1 MSMTEISDLLSNQTK
16 GFSLQQ
22 KFYKDPGIYQQ
33 EMDRIFMKS
42 WLYAGHV
49 SQIKNVGEYFLYEM
63 DTESV
68 IIIREDK
75 DTVNAL
81 MNVCRHRGSRVCLQA
96 SGTQKLLACPYHG
109 WTYERSGALRG
120 ANHTYPDFDKSGYA
134 LKTVN
139 LKIFHGMIFI
149 NFDKD
154 PISFDAIEKD
164 LDECLIPYCLDKTKI
179 AHKQSYPIKSNWK
192 LAVENY
198 CECYHCVPS
207 HPEYAEAHGRSF
219 PEEEMQGLLKQV
231 MEKGE
236 KIGLSNSSINYDWL
250 DSGGVG
256 IDRSYDRY
264 PLLKGFVTG
273 SRGGKPLAP
282 LLGDIK
288 GYDGGTADMH
298 IGPITFY
305 LAYCD
310 HVVIYHFKPLTLD
323 TADCEITWLVN
334 ERAEEGKDYSL
345 KELIWLWDVT
355 TIADKCIIENNQ
367 KGVNSRFYQPGPF
380 TKMEEFEQGFVDWY
394 VDLMK

>member
-1 MSMTEISDLLSNQTK
+1 MSMTEISDLLGNQTK

-22 KFYKDPGIYQQ
+22 KFYKDPEIYQQ

-49 SQIKNVGEYFLYEM
+49 SQIKNVGEYFLYEI

-96 SGTQKLLACPYHG
+96 SGTQKLLVCPYHG

-164 LDECLIPYCLDKTKI
+164 LDECLIPYRLDKTKI

-298 IGPITFY
+298 IGPLTFY

-334 ERAEEGKDYSL
+334 ESAEEGKDYNL
-345 KELIWLWDVT
+345 DELIWLWDVT
-355 TIADKCIIENNQ
+355 TIADKRIIENNQ
-367 KGVNSRFYQPGPF
+367 KGVNSRFYEPGPY

>member
-1 MSMTEISDLLSNQTK
+1 
-16 GFSLQQ
+16 
-22 KFYKDPGIYQQ
+22 
-33 EMDRIFMKS
+33 MKS